1 LLLTHPRA
9 TMCAMRDYRS
19 FTASLREFEILKLVL
34 CAAIAFG
41 MLLANAQVSQAD
53 EPPTDEGRKQVLAA
67 VERGVAVVEKAARNY
82 PAHRKCFACH
92 HQTLPLLA
100 IHEARE
106 ARVRTDDTLPA
117 EIVDFTAAS
126 FRRQID
132 SLRAGENIGGRGLT
146 VGYGLMTFRLAGK
159 KPDDLSD
166 AMVAYLLKIQDE
178 DGHWG
183 VHGIRPPAEESLAMC
198 TVVAASGLMT
208 FAGEGKDDSAQAA
221 IEKAR
226 GWLAAAKLDSNEDR
240 VARLWGLVLLGGTD
254 DERSAALAALLATQ
268 RDDGGWGQ
276 TAEMES
282 DAYAAGSGLFVLL
295 DSGLAPFDPAARR
308 AVEYLLK
315 SQLEDGSWHVTTRAK
330 PVQVYFD
337 NGDPHGKDQFISIA
351 ATSWATAALARS
363 LKGADAR

>member
-1 LLLTHPRA
+1 
-9 TMCAMRDYRS
+9 MCIMRDHRS
-19 FTASLREFEILKLVL
+19 FIPSLRESEIMKFVQY
-34 CAAIAFG
+34 AAIAVGFV
-41 MLLANAQVSQAD
+41 LVSDHVSKTD
-53 EPPTDEGRKQVLAA
+53 ESPTDAERKEIQVA

-106 ARVRTDDTLPA
+106 ARIRTDDVLA
-117 EIVDFTAAS
+117 GEIVDFTAAS

-146 VGYGLMTFRLAGK
+146 VGYGLLTLHLAGT

-183 VHGIRPPAEESLAMC
+183 VHGIRPPAEESLTMC
-198 TVVAASGLMT
+198 TVVAASGLKT
-208 FAGEGKDDSAQAA
+208 FAAEGKDDAAQAA

-226 GWLAAAKLDSNEDR
+226 AWLTAAKLESNEDR
-240 VARLWGLVLLGGTD
+240 VARLWGLGLLGGTD
-254 DERSAALAALLATQ
+254 AERSAARAAMLATQ

-276 TAEMES
+276 TAEMAS
-282 DAYAAGSGLFVLL
+282 DAYAAGSALFVLF
-295 DSGLAPFDPAARR
+295 DSGLAPSDPAARR
-308 AVEYLLK
+308 AVDYLVK
-315 SQLEDGSWHVTTRAK
+315 SQLDDGSWHVTTRAK
-330 PVQVYFD
+330 PVQVFFD

-363 LKGADAR
+363 LKDAAAP